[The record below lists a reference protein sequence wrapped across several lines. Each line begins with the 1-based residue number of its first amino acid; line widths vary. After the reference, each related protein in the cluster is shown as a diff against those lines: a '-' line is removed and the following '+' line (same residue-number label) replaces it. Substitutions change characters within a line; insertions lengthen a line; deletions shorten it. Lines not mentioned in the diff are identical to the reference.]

1 MSSKE
6 VETLIS
12 SDEIDVSA
20 EEDVFKFILAW
31 IEHDKSKRKKYFAE
45 LFRHVR
51 LVYVSRDFLSRDVVT
66 NDLVKDNEVCLD
78 LVKDAMNLIDFRSYH
93 SSYSF
98 FRPKLV
104 VRPRKSLETAAIVF
118 MNSAKN
124 HILGYFPREDK
135 LCILGELSSL
145 ESLECQPS
153 YISELFTTLVS
164 CHGKLFIAQP
174 FLDELLCYDPFTSTW
189 RWPSTD
195 KRQLQQIFVSNKNEM
210 YALMTDSGIDTLY
223 IRKYKP
229 ESNSWEADV
238 PFKCGGASLW
248 LRKGMCIVA
257 KDSFIYFIG
266 GNFAGSLEGLK
277 DVYRYDLN
285 KDEVNKL
292 ADLQVERNYA
302 YGASAHGKIFVAGGK
317 NEYRSW
323 SKTCEV
329 YDETTNEWYFIAG
342 WRMPLDARPKI
353 LSADD
358 KLYSVFC
365 LHESDSPETRI
376 ECYDPEKDEW
386 NEAAEIPLRVDADG
400 ARNRL
405 FDYPFGVNACSMRV
419 FKGLLS
425 NGSFQEA
432 SVSPNHP
439 GKLKLKHMSYA
450 DESV

>member
-248 LRKGMCIVA
+248 LRKGMC
-257 KDSFIYFIG
+257 
-266 GNFAGSLEGLK
+266 
-277 DVYRYDLN
+277 
-285 KDEVNKL
+285 KL
-292 ADLQVERNYA
+292 
-302 YGASAHGKIFVAGGK
+302 
-317 NEYRSW
+317 
-323 SKTCEV
+323 
-329 YDETTNEWYFIAG
+329 
-342 WRMPLDARPKI
+342 
-353 LSADD
+353 
-358 KLYSVFC
+358 
-365 LHESDSPETRI
+365 
-376 ECYDPEKDEW
+376 
-386 NEAAEIPLRVDADG
+386 
-400 ARNRL
+400 
-405 FDYPFGVNACSMRV
+405 
-419 FKGLLS
+419 
-425 NGSFQEA
+425 
-432 SVSPNHP
+432 
-439 GKLKLKHMSYA
+439 
-450 DESV
+450 